1 MSSSTSIPGTSNTL
15 ANSASEGDQPK
26 VFARGDRVRCKRY
39 RVRGGREL
47 GGWTGTIACLSGDAH
62 GLPSHLLVI
71 VVDDEKDEEGKALVR
86 AVCPSLLEPLER
98 SSPS

>member
-1 MSSSTSIPGTSNTL
+1 MSSSTPGMSNTP
-15 ANSASEGDQPK
+15 ANSDSEANQPK

-62 GLPSHLLVI
+62 GLPSHMVVILL
-71 VVDDEKDEEGKALVR
+71 DNPNYENGSALVR

-98 SSPS
+98 SSRT